1 MITVSSNA
9 QETGIHQPLVTIV
22 VPAYNHGRYLAECVD
37 SILGQ
42 TYVAIELIVLDDGS
56 TDDTRAILESYGD
69 RVCWETQINCGQAA
83 TLNRGWAMSAG
94 ELLAYL
100 SADDVLYQDA
110 VARAVAVLRDNPA
123 TVVAYPDFDLIDTA
137 SRRLRR
143 IAAPEFDA
151 RDLYRRL
158 VCHPGPGALFRRSA
172 WRAAGPWNPDLRQNP
187 DLDFWMRM
195 ALQGDFRRIPAAL
208 AAFRVHPE
216 SQTFRHADPRR
227 AEEPMVIVEQLLER
241 GDLPAWLRRE
251 EARVRAA
258 GQLASAQL
266 HLHAGRW
273 RSAMGHGLAAMS
285 NSLRTVFTLRT
296 LRMMGSALF
305 GRVAHRLRTFR
316 SGRGS

>member
-1 MITVSSNA
+1 MMES
-9 QETGIHQPLVTIV
+9 PLVSIIV
-22 VPAYNHGRYLAECVD
+22 PTYNHGRYLAECID

-42 TYVAIELIVLDDGS
+42 TYGAIELIVLDDGS
-56 TDDTRAILESYGD
+56 TDDTRAVLECYGD
-69 RVCWETQINCGQAA
+69 RVRWETQVNSGQAA
-83 TLNRGWAMSAG
+83 TLNHGWAMCEG

-100 SADDVLYQDA
+100 SADDVLYPDA
-110 VARAVAVLRDNPA
+110 VARAVAVLRANPA
-123 TVVAYPDFDLIDTA
+123 TVVVYPDFDLIDAA

-143 IAAPEFDA
+143 IAAPDFDA
-151 RDLYRRL
+151 HDLYWRL

-172 WRAAGPWNPDLRQNP
+172 WHAAGPWNPDLRQNP

-216 SQTFRHADPRR
+216 SQTFRHADLRR
-227 AEEPMVIVEQLLER
+227 AEEPMVIVEQFLER
-241 GDLPAWLRRE
+241 GDLPVWLRRG

-258 GQLASAQL
+258 AHLASAQL

-273 RSAMGHGLAAMS
+273 RAAISHAFAAWSDSPRAVLAW
-285 NSLRTVFTLRT
+285 RT

-305 GRVAHRLRTFR
+305 GRVLLWLRTSRLGHR
-316 SGRGS
+316 S